1 MCDNLNLS
9 ASKIPFAELGVK
21 ETIESERS
29 LAFHIF
35 SVGNLQTYRF
45 TDFSPLP
52 PTPTPTP
59 AVLLVRY
66 YQIVL
71 KILLRFFTFP
81 ACRTL
86 GFLLPLVCTSTFHLW
101 LVFLVLSFL
110 WRTPC
115 IVLLNPKLFY
125 LPVSYHTLLP
135 HFLQLGSCHFPS
147 FCVVFWHPAW
157 LRYRQLKFFF

>member
-9 ASKIPFAELGVK
+9 ASKIPFAEVGVR

-45 TDFSPLP
+45 TDFSPPP

-59 AVLLVRY
+59 AVLLVRC

-71 KILLRFFTFP
+71 KIVLRFFTFP

-86 GFLLPLVCTSTFHLW
+86 GFLLPLVMSLHIPPLACLPGF
-101 LVFLVLSFL
+101 VLSL
-110 WRTPC
+110 T
-115 IVLLNPKLFY
+115 
-125 LPVSYHTLLP
+125 HTLYC
-135 HFLQLGSCHFPS
+135 FT
-147 FCVVFWHPAW
+147 
-157 LRYRQLKFFF
+157 